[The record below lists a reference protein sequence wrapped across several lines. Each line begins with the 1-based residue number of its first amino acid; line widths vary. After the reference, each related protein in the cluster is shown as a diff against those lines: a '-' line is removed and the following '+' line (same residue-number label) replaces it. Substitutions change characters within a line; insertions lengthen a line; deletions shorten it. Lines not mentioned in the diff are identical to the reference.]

1 MIGKLAVLAAAGAA
15 LVGMLA
21 LPGARALE
29 RPGAIRITDSE
40 TSHVHV
46 DLGKSGKSSGDLD
59 VYSLLLFNKRITTK
73 AIGHAKLTC
82 TAVGTTGQSC
92 TGAYFLPQGEI
103 VVQGVITSRLIYEL
117 AIVGGTGLYNNVR
130 GAVTVTSLDRKPS
143 KELLVFR
150 LVV

>member
-1 MIGKLAVLAAAGAA
+1 MIGKLAVLVAAGAA

-40 TSHVHV
+40 TSHIHV
-46 DLGKSGKSSGDLD
+46 DLGKSRKSPGDID
-59 VYSLLLFNKRITTK
+59 VYSMLLFNKRITTK

-117 AIVGGTGLYNNVR
+117 AVIGGTGLYNNVR
-130 GAVTVTSLDRKPS
+130 GSLTVTSLDRKPT

>member
-1 MIGKLAVLAAAGAA
+1 MIGKVAVLAGAGAA
-15 LVGMLA
+15 LVAMLA

-40 TSHVHV
+40 TSHIHV

-59 VYSLLLFNKRITTK
+59 IYSMLLFNKRITTK
-73 AIGHAKLTC
+73 AIGRAKLTC

-117 AIVGGTGLYNNVR
+117 AVIGGTGLYNNVR
-130 GAVTVTSLDRKPS
+130 GALTVTSLDRKPS

>member
-1 MIGKLAVLAAAGAA
+1 MSVKLGVPAAAGALLA
-15 LVGMLA
+15 AMLA
-21 LPGARALE
+21 VSGAQALD
-29 RPGAIRITDSE
+29 RPGSIRITDSE

-46 DLGKSGKSSGDLD
+46 DLGASGKSAGDLD
-59 VYSLLLFNKRITTK
+59 VYSLVLFNKRITSK

-103 VVQGVITSRLIYEL
+103 VVEGVITSRLIYEL
-117 AIVGGTGLYNNVR
+117 PVVGGTGLYNNVR
-130 GAVTVTSLDRKPS
+130 GALTVTSLHRKPAQ
-143 KELLVFR
+143 ELLVFR

>member
-1 MIGKLAVLAAAGAA
+1 MIGKLAVLGGAGAV
-15 LVGMLA
+15 LVAMIA

-29 RPGAIRITDSE
+29 RPGAIRITDAE
-40 TSHVHV
+40 TSHIHV

-59 VYSLLLFNKRITTK
+59 IYSMLLFNKRITTK
-73 AIGHAKLTC
+73 AIGRGKLTC
-82 TAVGTTGQSC
+82 TAVGITGQSC

-103 VVQGVITSRLIYEL
+103 VAQGVITSRLIYEL
-117 AIVGGTGLYNNVR
+117 AVIGGTGLYNNVR
-130 GAVTVTSLDRKPS
+130 GALTVTSLDRKPS